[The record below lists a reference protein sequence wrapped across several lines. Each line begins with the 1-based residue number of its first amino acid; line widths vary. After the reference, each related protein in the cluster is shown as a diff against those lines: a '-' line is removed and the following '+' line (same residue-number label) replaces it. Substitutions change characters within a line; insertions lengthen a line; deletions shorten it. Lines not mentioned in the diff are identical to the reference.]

1 MYDPIRIGMIGA
13 GHIAGSHAACWQNE
27 AVITAVCSRQ
37 RSKAEQLARKFDIP
51 VVCDDIPSLLNR
63 DDVDAVGITTPPHL
77 HHPIAMQ
84 AMQAGKH
91 VFCEKPL
98 ALTGDEARQMV
109 ELAEKTGVTTGVQ
122 SGMRHFKSLRHLRQI
137 IKQGTLG
144 QIFSFHGAWS
154 FDWAKDPKF
163 RPVFTEWFKLVTK
176 GETGMRTFI
185 QMIPTGGA
193 ALVLPVTAAGEGRA

>member
-51 VVCDDIPSLLNR
+51 VVCDDIPSFLNR
-63 DDVDAVGITTPPHL
+63 NDVDAVGITTPPHL

-84 AMQAGKH
+84 AMQAGKN

-98 ALTGDEARQMV
+98 TP
-109 ELAEKTGVTTGVQ
+109 TFVQ
-122 SGMRHFKSLRHLRQI
+122 SKELFRLAFTIRKDWCLY
-137 IKQGTLG
+137 G
-144 QIFSFHGAWS
+144 Q
-154 FDWAKDPKF
+154 
-163 RPVFTEWFKLVTK
+163 
-176 GETGMRTFI
+176 
-185 QMIPTGGA
+185 
-193 ALVLPVTAAGEGRA
+193 